1 MSKPQ
6 YQNKDWQNAFKNVN
20 HPDPSAAQD
29 VATKNY
35 VDTVARGLRYK
46 TVRAKSTADVD
57 ISQLNNGDTL
67 DGVTLAT
74 NDQVL
79 LGDQATASQ
88 DGIYTVGATAGTTV
102 RSTGVNGLEAGDD
115 ARGLA
120 VSIAEGTANGNKT
133 YVQTAEPAIVGTDGL
148 TFGVLGGSSGLTIA
162 GAGLLES
169 PAGTVNLVAGD
180 TSLTANTDDTVVNL
194 ATNGGL
200 EVSSGVKVKLNGATL
215 TLGASG
221 LSVTTPVDT
230 SIHARWGTAL
240 GPGSAGATITQAHGF
255 GHKSLIVQVKR
266 ESDMLDITDG
276 VEVTTDATNIV
287 VTFGASQADRSAFR
301 LVWVG

>member
-20 HPDPSAAQD
+20 HPDPSSAQD

-35 VDTVARGLRYK
+35 VDTVARGLKYK
-46 TVRAKSTADVD
+46 TVRARTTANITIATDLNSGD
-57 ISQLNNGDTL
+57 II
-67 DGVTLAT
+67 DGVTLA
-74 NDQVL
+74 DGDLVL
-79 LGDQATASQ
+79 VDSQSTASQ
-88 DGIYTVGATAGTTV
+88 DGIYTVGAVPART
-102 RSTGVNGLEAGDD
+102 TGVNGLEAGDD

-120 VSIAEGTANGNKT
+120 VSVAEGTANGDKT
-133 YVQTAEPAIVGTDGL
+133 FVQTAEPAIVGTDGL

-200 EVSSGVKVKLNGATL
+200 EVSSGVKVKLDGASL

-221 LSVTTPVDT
+221 LKVTTPVDT
-230 SIHARWGTAL
+230 SVHARWGTAL

-255 GHKSLIVQVKR
+255 GHKSLIVQVKI
-266 ESDMLDITDG
+266 ESSGLDITDG
-276 VEVTTDATNIV
+276 VEVVCDATNIV